1 MPQAGA
7 TALTPALFVMQR
19 GTRLPA
25 ARVLARRPHALA
37 APLLAAALVMAQG
50 GQSPGTTSASVQV
63 SPGSHDRGVFP
74 GGPQVQRL
82 GSRSPTGHFT
92 RLARRFSPFVML
104 EFPVRRAVSE
114 RGGGLLRCTGSREC
128 SLGCLTIN
136 SVRACCHIT
145 YARHGACA
153 HTPSC
158 QPRPARSAECC
169 CQLGALGNSP
179 GRVPR
184 VRQSESHR
192 HFPSRAHVQAGPAPW
207 FSLRS

>member
-1 MPQAGA
+1 
-7 TALTPALFVMQR
+7 MQR
-19 GTRLPA
+19 GTRLPG

-136 SVRACCHIT
+136 SVRACCHT
-145 YARHGACA
+145 RTHVMARA
-153 HTPSC
+153 HI
-158 QPRPARSAECC
+158 PRRV
-169 CQLGALGNSP
+169 SP
-179 GRVPR
+179 GLPAVLSAAVSWGPWGTRPVVFPVFVRVSPTGISRPGPMFRLGRPR
-184 VRQSESHR
+184 GSHYDHR
-192 HFPSRAHVQAGPAPW
+192 THFSRRPRE
-207 FSLRS
+207 L